1 VFPLPYEQP
10 IAGILYLLF
19 ALEVTLLVGGLW
31 FGRLNEEGTGRL
43 PRWLRVLLSA
53 SLVIAAFLGWQGSAQ
68 LGAVQSYAAL
78 VFWGMAAG
86 LIGDLIMA
94 RLIPVP
100 QRLVF
105 GMIAFGVG
113 HLLYARALYHLVGLW
128 SLREAGKPMAILL
141 LTLGFCAWAWYTQVR
156 KPGGSKV
163 LNLGS
168 LAYGWLIGTV
178 VALAIWVAL
187 QDARF
192 VPLALGAL
200 LFLASDF
207 VLGNWV
213 IRGHVWRSVNDVI
226 WVTYVCGQLL
236 IVYSV
241 APVWRAWSA

>member
-1 VFPLPYEQP
+1 M
-10 IAGILYLLF
+10 LYLLF
-19 ALEVTLLVGGLW
+19 ALEVTLLAGGLL

-43 PRWLRVLLSA
+43 PRWLRLLLSA
-53 SLVIAAFLGWQGSAQ
+53 TLVVAAFLAWRGGAQGTP
-68 LGAVQSYAAL
+68 VQAYAAL

-86 LIGDLIMA
+86 FIGDLIMA

-105 GMIAFGVG
+105 GMLAFGVG
-113 HLLYARALYHLVGLW
+113 HLLYAGALYHLVGLW
-128 SLREAGKPMAILL
+128 PFSVAWKLVAILL
-141 LTLGFCAWAWYTQVR
+141 LTLGFCSWAWYTQVR
-156 KPGGSKV
+156 KPGGSRV
-163 LNLGS
+163 LNIGS

-187 QDARF
+187 QDARL

-213 IRGHVWRSVNDVI
+213 IRGHLWRSVNDVI
-226 WVTYVCGQLL
+226 WTTYVCGQLL

-241 APVWRAWSA
+241 AAVWRAWPG